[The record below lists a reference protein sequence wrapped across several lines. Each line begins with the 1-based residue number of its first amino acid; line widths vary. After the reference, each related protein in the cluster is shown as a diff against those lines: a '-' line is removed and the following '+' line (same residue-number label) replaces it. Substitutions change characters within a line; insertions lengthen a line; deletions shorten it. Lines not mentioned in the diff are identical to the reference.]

1 MTIKT
6 LLYKTIG
13 PLGAIALFAMPVIS
27 HAETAVPTLYS
38 GLTATNS
45 LIKGSGPAVYY
56 LSSNGKRYVFPNEK
70 TYLTWYSDFSSVQT
84 ISDSELAAISIGGNV
99 TYRPGTRLI
108 KITTDP
114 RVYAV
119 DTNGVLR
126 WIGSEDV
133 AKILYGEQWAKNVD
147 DLSDAFFVNYSIGL
161 SITNAAEYSPV
172 TVTAKATSIDTDKNI
187 TGPTEPTT
195 PTTPTEPTTP
205 PTSTP
210 ATNKGTL
217 YLSKNAEKPLGV
229 INILA
234 TANPATNFSK
244 VDLFFNG
251 ILTKT
256 CAYNP
261 CSTDETLLLNAEG
274 TVPVVAKFYWM
285 DASTYQ
291 TTSTITVIPGVAG
304 LTLSTTRPEVRPD
317 SYREV
322 VARIESSTIIAR
334 TIEITMD
341 GAIIKACDNVQECRS
356 SELES
361 SAIGTVHQF
370 KAVITE
376 PSGQRH
382 ETEIKTIEVVENEA
396 PIIYTSIGNL
406 LPVTGEQTEISAQA
420 SDEDGID
427 KMEILVNGVAVRTCN
442 AASCSAML
450 GPWSTTQSVS
460 VQVRA
465 TDLQNKSGLSDIS
478 VINVR

>member
-13 PLGAIALFAMPVIS
+13 PLGAIALFAMPAIS
-27 HAETAVPTLYS
+27 HAETAIPTLYS
-38 GLTATNS
+38 GLPTTNS

-161 SITNAAEYSPV
+161 SITNTAEYSPV
-172 TVTAKATSIDTDKNI
+172 TVTAKATSIDADKNI
-187 TGPTEPTT
+187 DGPTEPTT

-217 YLSKNAEKPLGV
+217 YLSNNSEKPLGV
-229 INILA
+229 VNIVA
-234 TANPATNFSK
+234 TASPATNFNK
-244 VDLFFNG
+244 VDLYFDG
-251 ILTKT
+251 TLTKT

-261 CSTDETLLLNAEG
+261 CSVDQALPINAEG
-274 TVPVVAKFYWM
+274 TIPVVANFYWM

-291 TTSTITVIPGVAG
+291 TTSTITVTPGIAG
-304 LTLSTTRPEVRPD
+304 LTISATRPEVRPG
-317 SYREV
+317 SYREI
-322 VARIESSTIIAR
+322 VARIENANIIAR
-334 TIEITMD
+334 TIEIYMD
-341 GAIIKACDNVQECRS
+341 GSLIKACDNEQECRS
-356 SELES
+356 SEMES
-361 SAIGTVHQF
+361 SVIGTTHHF
-370 KAVITE
+370 YAIITE
-376 PSGQRH
+376 PSGQIH
-382 ETEIKTIEVVENEA
+382 ETETVQVAVVENEA
-396 PIIYTSIGNL
+396 PFISVSIGNL
-406 LPVTGEQTEISAQA
+406 LPAIGSQTEITTQA
-420 SDEDGID
+420 SDEDGINTL
-427 KMEILVNGVAVRTCN
+427 EILQNGTVIKTCN
-442 AASCSAML
+442 AATCSMML
-450 GPWSTTQSVS
+450 GPWANAQQVS
-460 VQVRA
+460 IQVRA